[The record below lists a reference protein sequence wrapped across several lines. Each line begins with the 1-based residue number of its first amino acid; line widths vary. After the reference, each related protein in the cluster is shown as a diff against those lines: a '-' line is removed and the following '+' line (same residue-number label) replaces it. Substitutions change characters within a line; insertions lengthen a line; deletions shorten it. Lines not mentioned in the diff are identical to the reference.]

1 MITIPGLEK
10 IEIFSETSTSPNPR
24 QTHPIAN
31 SPRPELTPMTNV
43 NVLDLQMNS
52 QTSTAIQQQQQ
63 PMALSR
69 DSDDENKKNLRA
81 DSYDDNDSI
90 SW

>member
-1 MITIPGLEK
+1 MA
-10 IEIFSETSTSPNPR
+10 FSGSSASPNAR
-24 QTHPIAN
+24 QSYPIEN

-52 QTSTAIQQQQQ
+52 QASNSLQQSSAQ
-63 PMALSR
+63 SR
-69 DSDDENKKNLRA
+69 DSDDGNKKNARA
-81 DSYDDNDSI
+81 DSYEENESI

>member
-1 MITIPGLEK
+1 MALSGS
-10 IEIFSETSTSPNPR
+10 SESPNTR
-24 QTHPIAN
+24 QSYAIEN

-52 QTSTAIQQQQQ
+52 QSSTLQQSSAQT
-63 PMALSR
+63 R
-69 DSDDENKKNLRA
+69 NSDDENKKNARA
-81 DSYDDNDSI
+81 DSYEENESI